1 MLAPGRYTRWLTDE
15 PDPRDLI
22 RHYPAG
28 PMRMWLISTRV
39 NEPENDDQSN
49 LEPVDGLTR
58 HLDRHAVRL
67 RYDWNGDRKQHGCI
81 SRVPVESYCGG
92 QSTTMP

>member
-1 MLAPGRYTRWLTDE
+1 MSLILAPGRYMRWLRDE

-22 RHYPAG
+22 APYPAG

-49 LEPVDGLTR
+49 LRPVDGLTR
-58 HLDRHAVRL
+58 HLGRHAVWL
-67 RYDWNGDRKQHGCI
+67 SYDRDGDRKQHGCI
-81 SRVPVESYCGG
+81 SVF
-92 QSTTMP
+92 Q